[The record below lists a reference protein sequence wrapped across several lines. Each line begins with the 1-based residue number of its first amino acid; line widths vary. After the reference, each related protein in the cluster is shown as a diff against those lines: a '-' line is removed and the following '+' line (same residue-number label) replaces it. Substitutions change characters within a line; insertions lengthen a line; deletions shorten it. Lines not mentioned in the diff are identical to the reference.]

1 MLLEESPISAWRN
14 TGIALHSK
22 HQGVHRRP
30 QGMTMLS
37 PLSEGTS
44 SPLGRRALNFQLPCY
59 CLSLRNSCLTLFFF
73 SSLFFWI
80 CKKKDFQLCR
90 SECISYMDICWL
102 VWGCVYVCVHTCT
115 RVYHLEIHRG
125 VVSFHQHAVQD
136 LHLLISSIQKSCFQ

>member
-73 SSLFFWI
+73 FPHSFFESAKRRTSS
-80 CKKKDFQLCR
+80 
-90 SECISYMDICWL
+90 
-102 VWGCVYVCVHTCT
+102 CVEVNVSVIWTYVDLYGGVCMYVCT
-115 RVYHLEIHRG
+115 RAH
-125 VVSFHQHAVQD
+125 VST
-136 LHLLISSIQKSCFQ
+136 I